1 MLSFFSRRTSVGFG
15 LLLTSSIASA
25 TVIDGLPI
33 RSADL
38 LSVQAQ
44 LDQLP
49 AQPAGAPLQFAVGT
63 AAGWGTDAGQWEID
77 GDTAIWRL
85 QVYSANAHSINLALD
100 QLQLPPSAALIF
112 RSVDGSYRHQA
123 RTHADVIDGQ
133 LWTPVV
139 PGESAVLEVRMAA
152 KDRSEFRIR
161 VAELNHG
168 FLNFWEAGASAKNH
182 DPRLGT
188 SGSCNIDTACPAGTR
203 WQDQIRSV
211 ARITVNGRVV
221 CSGQLVN
228 NTGSAATH
236 YFLTADHCGIGP
248 GGDSPASTVFYWNME
263 NPSCG
268 GNPDNTPTTDTSSGA
283 RFVSDGTRSDFTLL
297 CLDSTQLSQ
306 YDLFLSG
313 WNAGSAPPSD
323 GASIHHPNGDAK
335 KISLYTGEAEAVDNF
350 PIELQSGRTQRVDA
364 WEVSWSEGTTEGGS
378 SGGGLWNFEGQLVG
392 VLSGG
397 AAACNGSTNNGEPDY
412 YGRFNVAWTEGSA
425 SQQLRTYLDPGNSG
439 VTSSLGRNSVANIP
453 SCPSTSSSG
462 GGGSSSGSG
471 GGGGSSVGGVFTACG
486 LLAAALLRRRR
497 RLDTVASR

>member
-1 MLSFFSRRTSVGFG
+1 MFSFCSRRTTVAIG
-15 LLLTSSIASA
+15 LLIIGA
-25 TVIDGLPI
+25 TANAAVIDGLPI

-38 LSVQAQ
+38 VSVQTQ
-44 LDQLP
+44 LDQLSEP
-49 AQPAGAPLQFAVGT
+49 APGAPLQFAVGT
-63 AAGWGTDAGQWEID
+63 PAGWDTEAGLWAVE

-100 QLQLPPSAALIF
+100 QLQLPPSATLVF
-112 RSVDGSYRHQA
+112 RSVDGSYRHQP
-123 RTHADVIDGQ
+123 RTQADVIDGQ

-152 KDRSEFRIR
+152 DEKDDFQIR

-168 FLNFWEAGASAKNH
+168 FLNFWESGAGAKNH

-188 SGSCNIDTACPAGTR
+188 SGACNVDTACPAGTR

-221 CSGQLVN
+221 CTGQLVN

-268 GNPDNTPTTDTSSGA
+268 GTAENTPTTDTSSGA
-283 RFVSDGTRSDFTLL
+283 QFVTDGTRGDFTLL
-297 CLDSTQLSQ
+297 CLESTQLSQ
-306 YDLFLSG
+306 YNLFLSG
-313 WNAGSAPPSD
+313 WNAGSAAPAD

-335 KISLYTGEAEAVDNF
+335 KISLYSGEAEAVNNF
-350 PIELQSGRTQRVDA
+350 PIELQNGRTQNVDA
-364 WEVSWSEGTTEGGS
+364 WRVIWSEGTTEGGS

-439 VTSSLGRNSVANIP
+439 VTNSLGRNSVASIP
-453 SCPSTSSSG
+453 SCPSTSSA
-462 GGGSSSGSG
+462 GGGSSGS

-486 LLAAALLRRRR
+486 LLALALLRRRR
-497 RLDTVASR
+497 QLGVIAKR

>member
-1 MLSFFSRRTSVGFG
+1 MFPFRSRHALPALG
-15 LLLTSSIASA
+15 LLLISGTIHAA
-25 TVIDGLPI
+25 VIDGLPI
-33 RSADL
+33 RSVDQP
-38 LSVQAQ
+38 SIQAQ
-44 LDQLP
+44 LNQLP
-49 AQPAGAPLQFAVGT
+49 AHKPGVPLQFAVG
-63 AAGWGTDAGQWEID
+63 APAGWDTSAGQWQVD

-85 QVYSANAHSINLALD
+85 QVYSASAHSINLALD
-100 QLQLPPSAALIF
+100 NLQLPPSAELVF
-112 RSVDGSYRHQA
+112 GSVDGSYRHQP

-139 PGESAVLEVRMAA
+139 PGESALLEVRMAA
-152 KDRSEFRIR
+152 EEQSEFRIQ

-168 FLNFWEAGASAKNH
+168 FLNFWEAGAGAKNH

-188 SGSCNIDTACPAGTR
+188 SGACNVDTACPAGAR

-268 GNPDNTPTTDTSSGA
+268 GTPENTPTTDTSSGA
-283 RFVSDGTRSDFTLL
+283 QFVTDGTRGDFTLL
-297 CLDSTQLSQ
+297 CLESTQLSG
-306 YDLFLSG
+306 YNLFLSG
-313 WNAGSAPPSD
+313 WNAGSAAPAD

-335 KISLYTGEAEAVDNF
+335 KISLYSGEAEAVDNF
-350 PIELQSGRTQRVDA
+350 PIELQNGRTQNVDA
-364 WEVSWSEGTTEGGS
+364 WRVVWSEGTTEGGS

-425 SQQLRTYLDPGNSG
+425 SKQLRTYLDPGNSG
-439 VTSSLGRNSVANIP
+439 ATSSLGRNSTASIP
-453 SCPSTSSSG
+453 SCPTPPSSGGGSGGSG
-462 GGGSSSGSG
+462 GGGSYG
-471 GGGGSSVGGVFTACG
+471 GGVFTACG

-497 RLDTVASR
+497 LAAVGACR